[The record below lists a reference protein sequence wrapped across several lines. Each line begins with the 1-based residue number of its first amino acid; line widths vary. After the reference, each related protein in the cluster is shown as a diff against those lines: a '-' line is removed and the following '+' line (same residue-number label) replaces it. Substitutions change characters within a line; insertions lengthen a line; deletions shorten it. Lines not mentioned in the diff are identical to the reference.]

1 MNSLE
6 EICFKIISLV
16 GSARSSYVEAMREAK
31 QGNFQAA
38 DQKIKEGHASYKAG
52 HAQHAELVQMEA
64 RGEKVELNLLL
75 MHSEDQMMSA
85 EVLGIVAQEL
95 IDLYKSR

>member
-1 MNSLE
+1 MNALE

-16 GSARSSYVEAMREAK
+16 GSARSSYVEAIREAK
-31 QGNFQAA
+31 QGRFEVAE
-38 DQKIKEGHASYKAG
+38 QKMNEGNASYRAG
-52 HAQHAELVQMEA
+52 HAQHANLVQLEA
-64 RGEKVELNLLL
+64 SGEKVELNLLL

-95 IDLYKSR
+95 IDLYKLR